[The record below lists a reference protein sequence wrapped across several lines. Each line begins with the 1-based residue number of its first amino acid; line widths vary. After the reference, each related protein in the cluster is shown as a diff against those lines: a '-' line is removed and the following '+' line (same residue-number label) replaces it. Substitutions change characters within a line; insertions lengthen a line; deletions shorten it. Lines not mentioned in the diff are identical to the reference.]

1 MAELMTVRGYAKS
14 RGMAHTSVAY
24 QIKMKRIPLIGGT
37 TVGDK
42 VKGGKIDAEYADHVF
57 AEKVDQ
63 RQSLRGRGQQ
73 RKHGAASSVA
83 AGPEQ
88 AAAEAL
94 PDDMD
99 ALEKIRSR
107 VPTDYNEAAYLDSV
121 EKLIRARALNAEAE
135 GKLTATDK
143 VTRAQFE
150 LARQVR
156 DSMLAIPSRIQDLL
170 AAETSA
176 DACGR
181 MLAAEIRQALE
192 TAAKQARAL
201 TEDLDEALAESG
213 AADD

>member
-14 RGMAHTSVAY
+14 RDMAHTSVAY
-24 QIKMKRIPLIGGT
+24 QIKKGLIPLLDG
-37 TVGDK
+37 K
-42 VKGGKIDAEYADHVF
+42 KIDAEYADHVF
-57 AEKVDQ
+57 ANKVDQ

-73 RKHGAASSVA
+73 RKHGTPSIGVA
-83 AGPEQ
+83 ATELP
-88 AAAEAL
+88 AAEAL

-99 ALEKIRSR
+99 ALERIRSR
-107 VPTDYNEAAYLDSV
+107 VPKDYNDAAYLQSV
-121 EKLIRARALNAEAE
+121 EELLRRRAINAEAE

-156 DSMLAIPSRIQDLL
+156 DSMLAIPSRIQDQL

-201 TEDLDEALAESG
+201 TEDLDEALAESD

>member
-14 RGMAHTSVAY
+14 RDMAHTSVAY
-24 QIKMKRIPLIGGT
+24 QIKKGLIPLLDG
-37 TVGDK
+37 K
-42 VKGGKIDAEYADHVF
+42 KIDAEYADHVF
-57 AEKVDQ
+57 ANKVDQ

-73 RKHGAASSVA
+73 RKHGAPSTVMST
-83 AGPEQ
+83 PEQ
-88 AAAEAL
+88 PAAEVL
-94 PDDMD
+94 PDDID

-121 EKLIRARALNAEAE
+121 EKLIRARAMNAEAE

-150 LARQVR
+150 LSRQVR

-201 TEDLDEALAESG
+201 TEDLDEALADSEAES
-213 AADD
+213 

>member
-1 MAELMTVRGYAKS
+1 MTVRGYAKS
-14 RGMAHTSVAY
+14 RDMAHTSVAY
-24 QIKMKRIPLIGGT
+24 QIKKGLIPLLDG
-37 TVGDK
+37 K
-42 VKGGKIDAEYADHVF
+42 KIDAEYADHVF
-57 AEKVDQ
+57 ANKVDQ

-73 RKHGAASSVA
+73 RKQGAPSSIDTQ
-83 AGPEQ
+83 PPPD
-88 AAAEAL
+88 AL
-94 PDDMD
+94 PGDLDQ
-99 ALEKIRSR
+99 LEQIRAR
-107 VPTDYNEAAYLDSV
+107 VPKDYNDAAYLQSV
-121 EKLIRARALNAEAE
+121 EELLKRRAMNAEVE

-143 VTRAQFE
+143 VSRAQFE

-201 TEDLDEALAESG
+201 TEDLDEALADSD

>member
-1 MAELMTVRGYAKS
+1 MAELMSVRGYAKS
-14 RGMAHTSVAY
+14 REIAHTSVAY
-24 QIKMKRIPLIGGT
+24 QIKKGLIPLLDG
-37 TVGDK
+37 K
-42 VKGGKIDAEYADHVF
+42 KIDAEYADHVF
-57 AEKVDQ
+57 ANKVDQ

-73 RKHGAASSVA
+73 RKHGVTSSSVP
-83 AGPEQ
+83 GVPPQ
-88 AAAEAL
+88 PPPDAL

-107 VPTDYNEAAYLDSV
+107 VPTDYNESAYLDSV
-121 EKLIRARALNAEAE
+121 EKLMRARALNAEAE

-143 VTRAQFE
+143 VMRAQFE